1 MYHVLFTEL
10 SNEQQEVVA
19 GGVDFQLDATFFAAR
34 ENVLN
39 GDTSSGPSGS
49 TADSNGRSTE
59 IATAGLAFLGLGATD
74 VPDISKGYGH

>member
-1 MYHVLFTEL
+1 MSDELFTEL

-19 GGVDFQLDATFFAAR
+19 GGVDFQLDATFFAAK

-39 GDTSSGPSGS
+39 GGTSSNPCGS
-49 TADSNGRSTE
+49 KADSNGRSTE

-74 VPDISKGYGH
+74 IPKISKE